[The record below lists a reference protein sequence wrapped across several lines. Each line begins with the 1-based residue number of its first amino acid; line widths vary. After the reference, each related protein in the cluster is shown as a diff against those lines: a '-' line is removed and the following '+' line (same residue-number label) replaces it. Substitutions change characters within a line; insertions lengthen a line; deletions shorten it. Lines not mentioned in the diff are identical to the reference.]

1 MKFSFFLSSLCLS
14 SVFLPLVPFLGLPV
28 KCWKEWLRADFLALF
43 PVLGEKHSV
52 IPGVG
57 TLWPVRIHTYIHT
70 HRHVYVHT
78 YMHTYRHIHTVL
90 LEYSHIYS
98 FTYCL
103 GCFYSFLD
111 LLQVCYGCLY
121 LNFLRDISLK
131 FSWIGKNAFS
141 GNWALPTLYDELG
154 VVRLLFSEEFVQSW

>member
-1 MKFSFFLSSLCLS
+1 MNKVFLFPFQSLPFICFSSLS
-14 SVFLPLVPFLGLPV
+14 
-28 KCWKEWLRADFLALF
+28 ALF
-43 PVLGEKHSV
+43 RTSSKMLK
-52 IPGVG
+52 GVVKSRLPCLVSSLRG
-57 TLWPVRIHTYIHT
+57 KAFSYSRGWHTMACENTHIHT
-70 HRHVYVHT
+70 HAQSRICTHIHAHIQTHIRTHVHT
-78 YMHTYRHIHTVL
+78 RTVL

-131 FSWIGKNAFS
+131 FS
-141 GNWALPTLYDELG
+141 
-154 VVRLLFSEEFVQSW
+154 